1 MVADSKRKNNI
12 SSISKNPKNKIVS
25 VIIGD
30 SIIKGIKGWKLSNE
44 SEKIVVFGGASTKH
58 IESYIQPTVERA
70 PNSLILHCGT
80 NVLKTSTDPEKI
92 AENIIN
98 LAKSVEADKNNVIIS
113 GITPRND
120 QFNKKV

>member
-44 SEKIVVFGGASTKH
+44 SEKIVVFGGASTKD
-58 IESYIQPTVERA
+58 IESYIQPTIERA
-70 PNSLILHCGT
+70 PNILILHCGT

-92 AENIIN
+92 AENIIS
-98 LAKSVEADKNNVIIS
+98 LAKSMETDKNNVIIS

-120 QFNKKV
+120 QLNKKV

>member
-30 SIIKGIKGWKLSNE
+30 SIIKGIKGWKLLNE
-44 SEKIVVFGGASTKH
+44 SEKIVVFGGASTKD
-58 IESYIQPTVERA
+58 IESYIQPTIERA
-70 PNSLILHCGT
+70 PNILILHCGT

-92 AENIIN
+92 AENIVS
-98 LAKSVEADKNNVIIS
+98 LAKSMETDKNNVIIS

-120 QFNKKV
+120 QLNKKV

>member
-12 SSISKNPKNKIVS
+12 SSISKNSKNKIVS

-30 SIIKGIKGWKLSNE
+30 SIIKGIKGWKLLNE
-44 SEKIVVFGGASTKH
+44 SEKIVVFGGASTKD
-58 IESYIQPTVERA
+58 IESYIQPTIERA
-70 PNSLILHCGT
+70 PNILILHCGT

-92 AENIIN
+92 AENIVS
-98 LAKSVEADKNNVIIS
+98 LAKSMETDKNNVIIS

-120 QFNKKV
+120 QLNKKV